1 MHLIQKYF
9 PDLSAEQQQQFA
21 LLPDLYADWNA
32 RINII
37 SRKDIDKL
45 EERHILHSMAIA
57 KVIQFKPGTKILD
70 VGTGGGFPGLPLAIM
85 FPETKFLLIDSIGK
99 KIKVVNE
106 IVLATGLKNVKAMQ
120 IRAEEVKEKSDFIVS
135 RAVARMPEFI
145 SWVKNKVS
153 SDNNNALDNGILY
166 LKGGALE
173 EELQSTHRPYAVY
186 ELQEYFSED
195 FFETKKLVYIPLSD

>member
-45 EERHILHSMAIA
+45 EERHILHSLAIA

-99 KIKVVNE
+99 KIKVVKE
-106 IVLATGLKNVKAMQ
+106 IVLATGLKNVKAIQ
-120 IRAEEVKEKSDFIVS
+120 IRAEDVKGKSDFIVS

-153 SDNNNALDNGILY
+153 SHNNNTLDNGILY

-173 EELQSTHRPYAVY
+173 EELQSMRRPYAVY
-186 ELQEYFSED
+186 ELQEYFSEN
-195 FFETKKLVYIPLSD
+195 FYETKKLVYIPLSD

>member
-45 EERHILHSMAIA
+45 EERHILQSLAIA

-153 SDNNNALDNGILY
+153 SHNNNTLDNGILY
-166 LKGGALE
+166 LKGGTLE
-173 EELQSTHRPYAVY
+173 EELQSMRRPYAVY